1 MRHYKRL
8 LLLSKST
15 KSLVSAAITLT
26 FLFIVPIMSTAFAYD
41 NLEIIDKTSMKEVKD
56 SNSSYEV
63 NKVLEEKQISENE
76 GVLFK
81 DAFEDKN
88 FKSYIKTQIIKDT
101 NIDED
106 EYKITSETFKNVDTL
121 NLNNEGIKSLKGV
134 EYFESLIT
142 LDCSKNSLESLD
154 LSKNKNLL
162 KLVCNDNNLSS
173 LNLYKNNSLD
183 YVLCTN
189 NSISKLVL
197 PGKVEL
203 EELNCSNNYL
213 SKLELPKSSN
223 IRKLDCTYNN
233 FTSLVLPESNIEELY
248 CGNNNL
254 TNLDVSRDVDLKKL
268 YCSFNKLD
276 NINLSKNIKLSEADL
291 GTQSTEYNLIRHNS
305 QYSINVGKN
314 INGNNFKSSVKVS
327 RPIYGQY
334 TPDGYIDLGYVILFD
349 DEDYAL
355 HDAKFN
361 RIFKINDKDFEM
373 SIVAKLK
380 KAQKEEPVKEITKI
394 EYLTGKDRYDTAVKI
409 SQNAFTSANN
419 IILVNDSSLP
429 DALSVT
435 PYAKVKNAPILLTQS
450 NKLNDQTRKEIERLK
465 AKNVYIIGG
474 ENSVNKGVKND
485 LDFRGY
491 SVERISGEDRY
502 ATSLK
507 VAKELDK
514 ISNISEISLVNG
526 EKGLADAV
534 SIGAISA
541 QNGMPII
548 LTNPTDNMVNIIEL
562 VKTENIIKAYV
573 VGGDRWFPNDIA
585 NKLPEIEKISGID
598 RNITN
603 LKVINRFYKDSTL
616 NNLYVS
622 KNGMGNQ
629 ENLIDALSVGVVA
642 SKNQSPVMLVGNSLN
657 ISQKLLIG
665 NKKFKVITQVGGKGN
680 ENAFNELKELL
691 I

>member
-1 MRHYKRL
+1 MRHYKK
-8 LLLSKST
+8 LLSVSKFT
-15 KSLVSAAITLT
+15 KKLVT
-26 FLFIVPIMSTAFAYD
+26 IVLAFSVIISVVNTTFAYD
-41 NLEIIDKTSMKEVKD
+41 NLEIRDKISFKEAKS
-56 SNSSYEV
+56 SNSSYEE
-63 NKVLEEKQISENE
+63 NKVLEKENNTSGDE
-76 GVLFK
+76 GILFK
-81 DAFEDKN
+81 DAFDDEN
-88 FKSYIKTQIIKDT
+88 FKSYIKMQIIQNT

-106 EYKITSETFKNVDTL
+106 KYKITSETFKDVDTL
-121 NLNNEGIKSLKGV
+121 NLDNKGIKSLKGI
-134 EYFESLIT
+134 EYFESLRT
-142 LDCSKNSLESLD
+142 LDCSKNALESLD
-154 LSKNKNLL
+154 LSKNEKLL
-162 KLVCNDNNLSS
+162 KLVCNDNNLKS
-173 LNLYKNNSLD
+173 LDLYKNDSLD
-183 YVLCTN
+183 YILCFS

-197 PGKVEL
+197 PEQVDL
-203 EELNCSNNYL
+203 VELNCSNNNL
-213 SKLELPKSSN
+213 SKLELPKNSN
-223 IRKLDCTYNN
+223 IRKLNCTYNN
-233 FTSLVLPESNIEELY
+233 LTSLVLPESNIEELY
-248 CGNNNL
+248 CGNNKL

-276 NINLSKNIKLSEADL
+276 NLNLSKNINLSEAEL
-291 GTQSTEYNLIRHNS
+291 GTQSTEYNLNRHNS

-314 INGNNFKSSVKVS
+314 IDGNNFKSSVEVS

-334 TPDGYIDLGYVILFD
+334 TSDGYIDLGYVIIFD
-349 DEDYAL
+349 DDDYAS
-355 HDAKFN
+355 HDAKFK
-361 RIFKINDKDFEM
+361 RIYKINDKSFVM
-373 SIVAKLK
+373 TITAKLK
-380 KAQKEEPVKEITKI
+380 KAQKEEPEENVTKI

-409 SQNAFTSANN
+409 SQDVFTSANN
-419 IILVNDSSLP
+419 IILVNASSLP

-465 AKNVYIIGG
+465 AKNLYIIGG
-474 ENSVNKGVKND
+474 ENSVSKDVKND
-485 LDFRGY
+485 LESRGY

-514 ISNISEISLVNG
+514 ISNISEISVVNG

-548 LTNPTDNMVNIIEL
+548 LTNQNDNMVNIIEL
-562 VKTENIIKAYV
+562 VKTENINKTYV

-585 NKLPEIEKISGID
+585 NKLPSVERISGID
-598 RNITN
+598 RNMTN

-622 KNGMGNQ
+622 KNGIGNQ
-629 ENLIDALSVGVVA
+629 DNLIDALSVGVVA

-657 ISQKLLIG
+657 ISQKLLIK
-665 NKKFKVITQVGGKGN
+665 NKKFKVITQVGGEGN

-691 I
+691 K

>member
-8 LLLSKST
+8 LSLSKIT
-15 KSLVSAAITLT
+15 KKLGTITLAFSLIIPIANTT
-26 FLFIVPIMSTAFAYD
+26 FA
-41 NLEIIDKTSMKEVKD
+41 LEISDKILFSEAKS
-56 SNSSYEV
+56 SNSSYEE
-63 NKVLEEKQISENE
+63 NKVLEEENITPKDE
-76 GVLFK
+76 GILLK
-81 DAFEDKN
+81 DAFDDEN
-88 FKSYIKTQIIKDT
+88 FKSYIKKKIIPDT
-101 NIDED
+101 IINKD
-106 EYKITSETFKNVDTL
+106 EYMITSTSEIFKDVDTL
-121 NLNNEGIKSLKGV
+121 NLNNEGIKSLKGI
-134 EYFESLIT
+134 EYFESLKT
-142 LDCSKNSLESLD
+142 LDCSKNALESLD
-154 LSKNKNLL
+154 LSKNK
-162 KLVCNDNNLSS
+162 KLEKLICYDNNLKS
-173 LNLYKNNSLD
+173 LDLYKNDSLN
-183 YVLCTN
+183 YILCFS
-189 NSISKLVL
+189 NSISKLEL
-197 PGKVEL
+197 PEQVDL
-203 EELNCSNNYL
+203 EELNCSNNNL
-213 SKLELPKSSN
+213 SKLEIPKNSN

-233 FTSLVLPESNIEELY
+233 LTSLVLPESIVEELH
-248 CGNNNL
+248 CSNNKL
-254 TNLDVSRDVDLKKL
+254 TNLNVSRDVHLKKL

-276 NINLSKNIKLSEADL
+276 NLNLSKNTNLFEADL
-291 GTQSTEYNLIRHNS
+291 GTQNTEYNLIRHNS

-314 INGNNFKSSVKVS
+314 IDGNNFKSSVEVS

-334 TPDGYIDLGYVILFD
+334 TSDGYIDLGYVIIFD
-349 DEDYAL
+349 DYGYAL

-361 RIFKINDKDFEM
+361 RIYKINDKSFKM

-380 KAQKEEPVKEITKI
+380 KAQKEEPEEDITKI
-394 EYLTGKDRYDTAVKI
+394 EYLTGKDRFDTAVKI

-465 AKNVYIIGG
+465 AKNIYIIGG
-474 ENSVNKGVKND
+474 ENSVNKDVKND
-485 LDFRGY
+485 LESRGY
-491 SVERISGEDRY
+491 TVERISGEDRY
-502 ATSLK
+502 TTSLT

-514 ISNISEISLVNG
+514 ISNISEISVVNG

-534 SIGAISA
+534 SIGAIAA

-548 LTNPTDNMVNIIEL
+548 LTSPTDNMVNIIEL
-562 VKTENIIKAYV
+562 VKTENINKTYV

-585 NKLPEIEKISGID
+585 NKLPSVERISGID
-598 RNITN
+598 RNMTN

-665 NKKFKVITQVGGKGN
+665 NKKFKVITQVGGEGN
-680 ENAFNELKELL
+680 ENAFNELKELVK
-691 I
+691 

>member
-268 YCSFNKLD
+268 YCSFNKF
-276 NINLSKNIKLSEADL
+276 
-291 GTQSTEYNLIRHNS
+291 
-305 QYSINVGKN
+305 V
-314 INGNNFKSSVKVS
+314 
-327 RPIYGQY
+327 
-334 TPDGYIDLGYVILFD
+334 
-349 DEDYAL
+349 AL
-355 HDAKFN
+355 
-361 RIFKINDKDFEM
+361 R
-373 SIVAKLK
+373 
-380 KAQKEEPVKEITKI
+380 
-394 EYLTGKDRYDTAVKI
+394 
-409 SQNAFTSANN
+409 
-419 IILVNDSSLP
+419 
-429 DALSVT
+429 
-435 PYAKVKNAPILLTQS
+435 
-450 NKLNDQTRKEIERLK
+450 
-465 AKNVYIIGG
+465 
-474 ENSVNKGVKND
+474 
-485 LDFRGY
+485 
-491 SVERISGEDRY
+491 
-502 ATSLK
+502 
-507 VAKELDK
+507 
-514 ISNISEISLVNG
+514 
-526 EKGLADAV
+526 
-534 SIGAISA
+534 
-541 QNGMPII
+541 
-548 LTNPTDNMVNIIEL
+548 
-562 VKTENIIKAYV
+562 
-573 VGGDRWFPNDIA
+573 
-585 NKLPEIEKISGID
+585 
-598 RNITN
+598 
-603 LKVINRFYKDSTL
+603 
-616 NNLYVS
+616 
-622 KNGMGNQ
+622 
-629 ENLIDALSVGVVA
+629 
-642 SKNQSPVMLVGNSLN
+642 
-657 ISQKLLIG
+657 
-665 NKKFKVITQVGGKGN
+665 
-680 ENAFNELKELL
+680 
-691 I
+691 